1 MHELIDVGK
10 FELALQIL
18 AAATLPVGLIVGSC
32 LGRVRGAMR
41 TQIIRGAAVGL
52 LGPIIYVL
60 WCYYRW
66 MVRLDPET
74 GYVGLHRPGV
84 VALNVAV
91 FIIVGALLG
100 LAYTRIFRG
109 DAPSRE
115 EQ

>member
-1 MHELIDVGK
+1 MHELIDLGK

-18 AAATLPVGLIVGSC
+18 AAATLPVGLIVGTC

-52 LGPIIYVL
+52 LGPIIYAL
-60 WCYYRW
+60 WRYYRW
-66 MVRLDPET
+66 MVRLDPDT

-84 VALNVAV
+84 LALNVGV

-100 LAYTRIFRG
+100 VAYTRIFRG
-109 DAPSRE
+109 DAPTRK

>member
-1 MHELIDVGK
+1 MHELIDLGK

-18 AAATLPVGLIVGSC
+18 AAATLPLGLIVGLY

-52 LGPIIYVL
+52 LGPIIYLL

-66 MVRLDPET
+66 MVRLEPDT

-84 VALNVAV
+84 LVLNVGV
-91 FIIVGALLG
+91 FIIAGAILG
-100 LAYTRIFRG
+100 LTYARLFRG
-109 DAPSRE
+109 DAPTRKE
-115 EQ
+115 

>member
-1 MHELIDVGK
+1 MHELIDLGK
-10 FELALQIL
+10 FEFALQII
-18 AAATLPVGLIVGSC
+18 AAATLPVGLIVGLC

-41 TQIIRGAAVGL
+41 KQIIRGATAGL
-52 LGPIIYVL
+52 LGPILYAL
-60 WCYYRW
+60 WCYYQW
-66 MVRLDPET
+66 MVRLEPET

-84 VALNVAV
+84 LALNVGV
-91 FIIVGALLG
+91 FIIAGAILG

>member
-1 MHELIDVGK
+1 MHELIDLGK

-18 AAATLPVGLIVGSC
+18 AAATLPIGLIVGTC

-41 TQIIRGAAVGL
+41 TQITRGAAVGL
-52 LGPIIYVL
+52 LGPILYAL

-66 MVRLDPET
+66 MVRLEPES

-84 VALNVAV
+84 LAVNVGV

-100 LAYTRIFRG
+100 LAYTSIFQG
-109 DAPSRE
+109 DARTRK

>member
-1 MHELIDVGK
+1 MHELIDLGK

-18 AAATLPVGLIVGSC
+18 AAATLPVGLIIGTY

-41 TQIIRGAAVGL
+41 TQIIRAAAVGL
-52 LGPIIYVL
+52 LGPIIYAL

-66 MVRLDPET
+66 MVRLAPET

-84 VALNVAV
+84 LALNVGV
-91 FIIVGALLG
+91 FIIAGAILG
-100 LAYTRIFRG
+100 LAYTRIFQG
-109 DAPSRE
+109 DAPTRE

>member
-1 MHELIDVGK
+1 MHELIDLGK

-18 AAATLPVGLIVGSC
+18 AAATLPIGLIVGAC
-32 LGRVRGAMR
+32 LGRARGALPKYMS
-41 TQIIRGAAVGL
+41 RGAAVGL
-52 LGPIIYVL
+52 LGPIIYAL

-66 MVRLDPET
+66 MVRLEPET

-84 VALNVAV
+84 LALNVGV

-109 DAPSRE
+109 DAPSYK